1 MATTTT
7 STHKRTSRAK
17 THARATSQDALKL
30 LTKDHAEVKKMFKQ
44 FDQCASK
51 NDAKG
56 KVQIANQICM
66 ELLIHTQVEEEIFY
80 PAARAAL
87 DAGDLLNEA
96 EVEHQSAK
104 ALIAQIQEMDPDDAM
119 YDAKVTVL
127 GEYIQHHVKEEEKEM
142 FPKMQRSGCDLDE
155 LGDKI
160 MARKQSLKQDFMK
173 LNGDLSLSY
182 LRSIALRAHT
192 QH

>member
-7 STHKRTSRAK
+7 STHKRANSAK
-17 THARATSQDALKL
+17 RHTRATSQDALKL

-44 FDQCASK
+44 FDQCARK
-51 NDAKG
+51 DDIKG
-56 KVQIANQICM
+56 KVRIANQICM
-66 ELLIHTQVEEEIFY
+66 ELLIHTQVEEEFFY

-87 DAGDLLNEA
+87 QAGDLLNEA
-96 EVEHQSAK
+96 EVEHESAK
-104 ALIAQIQEMDPDDAM
+104 ALIAQIQEMGPDDAM
-119 YDAKVTVL
+119 YDAKVIVL

-142 FPKMQRSGCDLDE
+142 FPKMKRSGCDLDE

-160 MARKQSLKQDFMK
+160 MVRKQSLKQDFMK
-173 LNGDLSLSY
+173 LNGDISVSY
-182 LRSIALRAHT
+182 LRAIALRAHI

>member
-1 MATTTT
+1 
-7 STHKRTSRAK
+7 
-17 THARATSQDALKL
+17 
-30 LTKDHAEVKKMFKQ
+30 MFKQ